1 MFESSEI
8 GHKID
13 KETYRKAVPDLRA
26 ALQDAQYEL
35 KENGKIPVVVL
46 VSGQDGAGKGETI
59 NILYE
64 WMDPRFIS
72 TLAFSAPTDEERS
85 RPFMWRYWRALPPK
99 GRVGVFAGSWYS
111 SPIHDRLDGS
121 MTKADM
127 DARID
132 QINRFEAMLVNEG
145 ALVLKFWFHLT
156 KEGQKRRLKALEKN
170 PQTAWRVTKWNWER
184 LKTYDKL
191 QDVVGHVLRMS
202 NTPWA
207 PWIIIEGED
216 DRYRSLTTG
225 KILLDA
231 IRQRLSDAGKQTTPV
246 APPIR
251 VNIDGR
257 NLLSELKLTHTL
269 SEKDYD
275 EQLAKWQGKLSELVR
290 DPRFKGR
297 SLVCAFEGADA
308 AGKGGAIRRI
318 TASMDAR
325 DYQIIP
331 VAAPTEE
338 ERAQPYLWRFW
349 RQIPRNGR
357 VAIFDRTW
365 YGRVLVERVEGFC
378 AEADWLRAYTEIND
392 FEHDLANAGVIVM
405 KFWLQ
410 ISKEEQLK
418 RFKEREKIEFKR
430 FKITE
435 EDWRN
440 REKWD
445 PYQDAICDMVDRTS
459 TGTAP
464 WTLVEANDK
473 GYARVKIL
481 RTICERL
488 EAELE
493 GKPVPQSK
501 PDKAPKEDKGK
512 KAGKEKKADKDKKA
526 VKVPPPAP
534 PAKPV
539 APAKAPKAAP
549 KPPVR
554 KAPARPKAPPAA
566 RTVRPAVRSRK
577 GKPAK

>member
-1 MFESSEI
+1 MFESAEI

-13 KETYRKAVPDLRA
+13 KDTYKKSVPALRA
-26 ALQDAQYEL
+26 ALQDAQYDL

-99 GRVGVFAGSWYS
+99 GRIGVFAGSWYS
-111 SPIHDRLDGS
+111 SPIHDRLDGNMS
-121 MTKADM
+121 KADM

-156 KEGQKRRLKALEKN
+156 KGGQKRRLKSLESDPK
-170 PQTAWRVTKWNWER
+170 TAWRVSKWNWDR

-225 KILLDA
+225 KILLEA
-231 IRQRLSDAGKQTTPV
+231 IHQRLSEAGKQATPV

-257 NLLSELKLTHTL
+257 NVLSELHLEHKL
-269 SEKDYD
+269 SDKEYD
-275 EQLAKWQGKLSELVR
+275 EQLAKWQGRLSELVR
-290 DPRFKGR
+290 DPRFKNR

-318 TASMDAR
+318 TAAMDAR

-349 RQIPRNGR
+349 RHIPRNGR

-378 AEADWLRAYTEIND
+378 SENDWLRAYTEIND
-392 FEHDLANAGVIVM
+392 FEHDLGNAGVIVM

-445 PYQDAICDMVDRTS
+445 PYQQAICDMVDRTS

-481 RTICERL
+481 RTICQRL
-488 EAELE
+488 EAELK
-493 GKPVPQSK
+493 GKPVPQPK
-501 PDKAPKEDKGK
+501 PEKAPKEDKGK
-512 KAGKEKKADKDKKA
+512 GKKGGKEKKADTGKPA
-526 VKVPPPAP
+526 AKVPPPAP
-534 PAKPV
+534 PAPSRV
-539 APAKAPKAAP
+539 SRPAAKM
-549 KPPVR
+549 
-554 KAPARPKAPPAA
+554 PARPKAPPAA
-566 RTVRPAVRSRK
+566 RKTVTPRK
-577 GKPAK
+577 GKTAK